1 MEQGTRRTTI
11 QKRTTMKSPTTMT
24 TTMKSPTTM
33 TTTMTMTM
41 KSPTTMTM
49 MKSLTT
55 MKSPT
60 TMKSQ
65 TTMKSRT
72 TAKSRCTWTERVP
85 MLRPQRLTLT
95 RLVLPWPAGWNF
107 ERLSMIRHLFTAT
120 GKVTRA
126 SFSSHPK
133 GTLKT
138 YALEVIIKGPD
149 GNHGLQRGE
158 EGKGVIKS

>member
-11 QKRTTMKSPTTMT
+11 QKRTTMKIPTTMT

-33 TTTMTMTM
+33 TTM
-41 KSPTTMTM
+41 KSPTTM
-49 MKSLTT
+49 
-55 MKSPT
+55 T

-85 MLRPQRLTLT
+85 TLRPQRLTLT
-95 RLVLPWPAGWNF
+95 RLVLPWSAGWNF
-107 ERLSMIRHLFTAT
+107 ERLSMIRHLFTPT

-133 GTLKT
+133 GTLKS

>member
-24 TTMKSPTTM
+24 TTMTTTMKSPTTM
-33 TTTMTMTM
+33 TTTMTTM
-41 KSPTTMTM
+41 KSPTT
-49 MKSLTT
+49 K
-55 MKSPT
+55 KSPT

-85 MLRPQRLTLT
+85 TLRPQRLTLT

-107 ERLSMIRHLFTAT
+107 KRLSMIRHLFTPT
-120 GKVTRA
+120 GKMKLT
-126 SFSSHPK
+126 SFSSHPT
-133 GTLKT
+133 GALKT

-158 EGKGVIKS
+158 ERKGVIKS

>member
-24 TTMKSPTTM
+24 TTMTT
-33 TTTMTMTM
+33 TM
-41 KSPTTMTM
+41 KSPTTMTTM
-49 MKSLTT
+49 TT
-55 MKSPT
+55 MMKSPT

-65 TTMKSRT
+65 TMMKSRT

-85 MLRPQRLTLT
+85 TLRPQRLTLT

-107 ERLSMIRHLFTAT
+107 KRLSMIRHLFTPT
-120 GKVTRA
+120 GKMKLT
-126 SFSSHPK
+126 SFSSHPT
-133 GTLKT
+133 GALKT

>member
-11 QKRTTMKSPTTMT
+11 QKRTTIKIPTTMT
-24 TTMKSPTTM
+24 T
-33 TTTMTMTM
+33 TMTM
-41 KSPTTMTM
+41 KSPTTMTT
-49 MKSLTT
+49 MKSPTTMTT

-85 MLRPQRLTLT
+85 TLRPQRLTLT

-107 ERLSMIRHLFTAT
+107 KRLSMIHHLFTPT
-120 GKVTRA
+120 GKMKLT

>member
-33 TTTMTMTM
+33 TTTMTMTTMKSPTMM
-41 KSPTTMTM
+41 KSPTT
-49 MKSLTT
+49 K
-55 MKSPT
+55 KSPT

-85 MLRPQRLTLT
+85 TLRPQRLTLT

-120 GKVTRA
+120 GKVKRA
-126 SFSSHPK
+126 SFSLYPK
-133 GTLKT
+133 GTLKS
-138 YALEVIIKGPD
+138 YSLEVIIKGPD

-158 EGKGVIKS
+158 ERKGVIKS

>member
-24 TTMKSPTTM
+24 TTMTT
-33 TTTMTMTM
+33 TM
-41 KSPTTMTM
+41 KSPTTMTTM
-49 MKSLTT
+49 TT
-55 MKSPT
+55 MMKSPT

-65 TTMKSRT
+65 TMMKSRT

-85 MLRPQRLTLT
+85 TLRPQRLTLT

-107 ERLSMIRHLFTAT
+107 KRLSMIRHLFTPT
-120 GKVTRA
+120 GKMKLT

>member
-24 TTMKSPTTM
+24 TTMTTTMKSPTTM
-33 TTTMTMTM
+33 TTTMTTM
-41 KSPTTMTM
+41 KSPTT
-49 MKSLTT
+49 K
-55 MKSPT
+55 KSPT

-85 MLRPQRLTLT
+85 TLRPQRLTLT

-158 EGKGVIKS
+158 ERKGVIKS

>member
-11 QKRTTMKSPTTMT
+11 QNRTAMKSPTTMTTTMT

-33 TTTMTMTM
+33 
-41 KSPTTMTM
+41 
-49 MKSLTT
+49 TT

-85 MLRPQRLTLT
+85 TLRPQRLTLT
-95 RLVLPWPAGWNF
+95 RLVLLWPAGWNF
-107 ERLSMIRHLFTAT
+107 KRLSMIRHLFTPT
-120 GKVTRA
+120 GKMKLT

>member
-11 QKRTTMKSPTTMT
+11 QKRTTMKIPTTMT

-33 TTTMTMTM
+33 TTM
-41 KSPTTMTM
+41 KSPTTM
-49 MKSLTT
+49 
-55 MKSPT
+55 T

-85 MLRPQRLTLT
+85 TLRPQWLTLT

-107 ERLSMIRHLFTAT
+107 KRLSMIHHLFTPT
-120 GKVTRA
+120 GKMKLT

>member
-33 TTTMTMTM
+33 TTTMKSPTMM
-41 KSPTTMTM
+41 ESPTTM
-49 MKSLTT
+49 KR
-55 MKSPT
+55 PT

-72 TAKSRCTWTERVP
+72 TAESRCTWTERVP
-85 MLRPQRLTLT
+85 TLRPQRLTLT

-107 ERLSMIRHLFTAT
+107 KRLSMIHHLFTPT
-120 GKVTRA
+120 GKMKLT
-126 SFSSHPK
+126 SFLSHPK

>member
-11 QKRTTMKSPTTMT
+11 QKRTTIKIPTTMT
-24 TTMKSPTTM
+24 T
-33 TTTMTMTM
+33 TMTM
-41 KSPTTMTM
+41 KSPTTMTT
-49 MKSLTT
+49 MKSPTTMTT

-85 MLRPQRLTLT
+85 TLRPQRLTFT
-95 RLVLPWPAGWNF
+95 ILVLPWPAGWNF
-107 ERLSMIRHLFTAT
+107 KRLSMIRHLFTPT
-120 GKVTRA
+120 GKMKLT

>member
-24 TTMKSPTTM
+24 TTMTTTTTMKSPTTM
-33 TTTMTMTM
+33 TTTMTTM
-41 KSPTTMTM
+41 KSPTT
-49 MKSLTT
+49 K
-55 MKSPT
+55 KSPT

-85 MLRPQRLTLT
+85 TLRPQRLTLT

-107 ERLSMIRHLFTAT
+107 KRLSMIRHLFTPT
-120 GKVTRA
+120 GKMKLT
-126 SFSSHPK
+126 SFSSHPT
-133 GTLKT
+133 GALKT

-158 EGKGVIKS
+158 ERKGVIKS

>member
-11 QKRTTMKSPTTMT
+11 QKRTTMKIPTTMT

-33 TTTMTMTM
+33 TTMKSPTTMTTM
-41 KSPTTMTM
+41 KSPTTM
-49 MKSLTT
+49 
-55 MKSPT
+55 T

-85 MLRPQRLTLT
+85 TLRPQRLTLT

-107 ERLSMIRHLFTAT
+107 KRLSMIHHLFTPT
-120 GKVTRA
+120 GKMKLT

>member
-11 QKRTTMKSPTTMT
+11 QKRTTMKIPTTMT

-33 TTTMTMTM
+33 TTM
-41 KSPTTMTM
+41 KSPTTM
-49 MKSLTT
+49 
-55 MKSPT
+55 T

-85 MLRPQRLTLT
+85 TLRPQRLTLT

-107 ERLSMIRHLFTAT
+107 KRLSMIHHLFTPT
-120 GKVTRA
+120 GKMKLT

>member
-1 MEQGTRRTTI
+1 MLVANGGYLPWLWLLLNIQRVFIEVVEVVTISTFFYVFKASSMEQDT
-11 QKRTTMKSPTTMT
+11 KRIM
-24 TTMKSPTTM
+24 
-33 TTTMTMTM
+33 
-41 KSPTTMTM
+41 
-49 MKSLTT
+49 
-55 MKSPT
+55 
-60 TMKSQ
+60 
-65 TTMKSRT
+65 R
-72 TAKSRCTWTERVP
+72 KSRCTWTERVP

-95 RLVLPWPAGWNF
+95 RLVLPWPAGWNL

-158 EGKGVIKS
+158 ERKGVIKS